1 MSSFPETMA
10 AEAGEAEAFP
20 QADGAR
26 PILPQAGPWEAEA
39 GSFNLYVNLKKRGE
53 YDYDNYAGNHG

>member
-10 AEAGEAEAFP
+10 AAEAGEAEVFP

-26 PILPQAGPWEAEA
+26 PILPQAGLWEAEA
-39 GSFNLYVNLKKRGE
+39 GSFNIYE
-53 YDYDNYAGNHG
+53 A